1 MERIFLYYPTIEFPK
16 DNWLRQAIL
25 YSDKV
30 SSILPYKDE
39 SLLADSLKFLLSKGE
54 YKPIYVEDLIW
65 AKSQEYE
72 TFAENFLNEIDNNH
86 RLLSAGSSAPRKN
99 VVNTLFTNKL
109 SYRIIE
115 ELRHRG
121 LATGQFDKKIFLPEN
136 VAIYYMAVLAKF
148 VASVVEDDL
157 IIPSTDYRR
166 FSDISFENGIQ
177 SENAVNLIFQNCL
190 PIPDN
195 SVELSD
201 IIDFKNKHRQELLKF
216 RQFYTQTQNQ
226 IKECRDSIDLKESLL
241 TFKEK
246 IELELSE
253 LEKLYSKNKIKT
265 IFSSFDSLFGI
276 EKPKLF
282 TSLLEAG
289 IISTAID
296 PKIGIGIASV
306 LVIGKII
313 DNIVSKPNKSNEFNY
328 LFEARRKGIIK

>member
-1 MERIFLYYPTIEFPK
+1 M
-16 DNWLRQAIL
+16 
-25 YSDKV
+25 
-30 SSILPYKDE
+30 
-39 SLLADSLKFLLSKGE
+39 
-54 YKPIYVEDLIW
+54 
-65 AKSQEYE
+65 
-72 TFAENFLNEIDNNH
+72 
-86 RLLSAGSSAPRKN
+86 
-99 VVNTLFTNKL
+99 
-109 SYRIIE
+109 
-115 ELRHRG
+115 
-121 LATGQFDKKIFLPEN
+121 PEN

-148 VASVVEDDL
+148 VASVIEDDL

-177 SENAVNLIFQNCL
+177 SENAVNLVFQNCL

-201 IIDFKNKHRQELLKF
+201 IIDFKNKHRQELIKF
-216 RQFYTQTQNQ
+216 RKFYTQTQNQ

-265 IFSSFDSLFGI
+265 IFSNLDSLFGI

-296 PKIGIGIASV
+296 PKIGIGIGSV